1 MSRLWKGSRF
11 NKIVEEQTKK
21 KEEDEEKT
29 VARLET

>member
-21 KEEDEEKT
+21 KEDEEKT